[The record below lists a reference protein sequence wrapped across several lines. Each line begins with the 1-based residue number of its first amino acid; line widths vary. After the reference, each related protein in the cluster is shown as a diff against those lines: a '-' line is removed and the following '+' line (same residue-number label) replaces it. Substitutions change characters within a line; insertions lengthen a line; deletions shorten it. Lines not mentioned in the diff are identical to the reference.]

1 MQIGLKKLDWY
12 IIKKYWG
19 SFFFTAF
26 LFTLIALV
34 IDFSEKAEK
43 FVEASKTLSVPQIL
57 LQYQLNY
64 IPFINGLLWPVFS
77 LISVIFFTSRLAYNS
92 EIISILNAG
101 VSFKRLLLPYLVA
114 ACSQSLYHPAGQQ
127 T

>member
-43 FVEASKTLSVPQIL
+43 FVEASKPCRSHK
-57 LQYQLNY
+57 YY
-64 IPFINGLLWPVFS
+64 
-77 LISVIFFTSRLAYNS
+77 YNTNS
-92 EIISILNAG
+92 IISPLSMDCFG
-101 VSFKRLLLPYLVA
+101 RYF
-114 ACSQSLYHPAGQQ
+114 H
-127 T
+127 